1 MNYDYI
7 YMPVLLSLLS
17 PSTLLKENRKK
28 WVFNF
33 VLSGLFFCSSK
44 YEVFHTP
51 FSFPN
56 VTV

>member
-1 MNYDYI
+1 
-7 YMPVLLSLLS
+7 MPVLLSLLS
-17 PSTLLKENRKK
+17 PSALLKENRKK

-56 VTV
+56 VRV